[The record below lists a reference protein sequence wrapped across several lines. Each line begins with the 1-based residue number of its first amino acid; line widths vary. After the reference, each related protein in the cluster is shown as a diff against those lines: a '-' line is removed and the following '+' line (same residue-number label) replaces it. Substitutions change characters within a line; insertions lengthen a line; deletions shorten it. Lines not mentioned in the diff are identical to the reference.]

1 MKLHELAKELNVK
14 ATELLK
20 TAQILGLTEVKS
32 INNNVS
38 EEDEQLLRNEVG
50 PIVTTGSCIT
60 PIAFV
65 RKTGKKD
72 VHGQM
77 IYELCEGEICENGVF
92 TMKKVTPKIS
102 RTRAFHDLGYKNGL
116 IEIEV

>member
-1 MKLHELAKELNVK
+1 MKLHELAKELNVR

-20 TAQILGLTEVKS
+20 TSQLLGLAEIKS

-38 EEDEQLLRNEVG
+38 DEDEQALRNEVG
-50 PIVTTGSCIT
+50 PTVTTGSCIT

-65 RKTGKKD
+65 RKSGQKD
-72 VHGQM
+72 AHGQM
-77 IYELCEGEICENGVF
+77 IYELCEAEICENGVF
-92 TMKKVTPKIS
+92 VMKKVTPKIS